1 MWELIKSNKRK
12 SVLLFIAMAICL
24 MLLGYLIGAAVFPP
38 DGGRYGLVIA
48 MAVWFGLSMLSI
60 FAGDTIFLGIAQARP
75 VSHDVH
81 PQLFNVTEEMKIAA
95 GLPVMPKL
103 YIMNEFAPNAFATG
117 VKLKDSSIVVT
128 SGLLAQLNRD
138 ELQGVVA
145 HEMAHILNRDVQ
157 FVGLAGV
164 LLGSITLIS
173 HLFLRGM
180 YYSSFSSRRFSSS
193 SSGGS
198 NQLQAILMLVSIVF
212 AILSPLL
219 ARLFYFAI
227 SRKREYLADATA
239 VRLTRY
245 PEGLA
250 SALEKIVGSKKDL
263 IVANNIMAPMY
274 IANPLKKKGMHLA
287 NLTST
292 HPPVD
297 ERINI
302 LRSMMHG
309 VNYREYQR
317 AFAMTRK
324 DRKAII
330 PDAELQDTTP
340 LAIRKPHAETKKPA
354 SRKDIFRQI
363 GDITRAANGFAFIGC
378 VCGLKIKVPP
388 NFKKSE
394 IDCPRCHRHI
404 HIPLAELTALGT
416 VLGRVKGAKKARK
429 ADNQKTPGPP
439 QTYYRKASGWE
450 SFKCQHCGKIMQIS
464 PAFSGTH
471 MRCLECESEIEINTA
486 A

>member
-1 MWELIKSNKRK
+1 MWELIQANKRR
-12 SVLLFIAMAICL
+12 SVILFIAMAICL
-24 MLLGYLIGAAVFPP
+24 MVLGYLIGAAMFPP
-38 DGGRYGLVIA
+38 YGGVHGLWVA
-48 MAVWFGLSMLSI
+48 MGVWFVLSMISI
-60 FAGDTIFLGIAQARP
+60 FAGDTIFLGVARAQP
-75 VSHDVH
+75 VTHDIH

-95 GLPVMPKL
+95 GLPVMPRL

-117 VKLKDSSIVVT
+117 VKKKNSSIVVT
-128 SGLLAQLNRD
+128 SGLLARLNRD

-145 HEMAHILNRDVQ
+145 HEMAHIINRDVQ

-180 YYSSFSSRRFSSS
+180 YFSSFSSKRFSSS
-193 SSGGS
+193 SSSGG

-219 ARLFYFAI
+219 ARIFYFAL

-250 SALEKIVGSKKDL
+250 SALEKIVNSKKDL
-263 IVANNIMAPMY
+263 DAANSIMAPMY
-274 IANPLKKKGMHLA
+274 IANPVKKKGTRLS

-297 ERINI
+297 ERIKI

-309 VNYREYQR
+309 VNYRDYQR
-317 AFAMTRK
+317 AYAMTRK
-324 DRKAII
+324 DRKPLI
-330 PDAELQDTTP
+330 PDSELQDTT
-340 LAIRKPHAETKKPA
+340 AVGIRKPHAEPKAPS
-354 SRKDIFRQI
+354 SRKDVLRQI
-363 GDITRAANGFAFIGC
+363 GDIARAANGFAFIGC
-378 VCGLKIKVPP
+378 MCGLKIKIPP

-404 HIPLAELTALGT
+404 NIPLAEMTTLGT
-416 VLGRVKGAKKARK
+416 VLNGAGGTAKAQTAADAK
-429 ADNQKTPGPP
+429 APGPP
-439 QTYYRKASGWE
+439 QTYNRKATGWE
-450 SFKCQHCGKIMQIS
+450 SFRCRQCGDIMQIS

-471 MRCLECESEIEINTA
+471 LKCSECDSIIEIKA
-486 A
+486 AA

>member
-1 MWELIKSNKRK
+1 MWELIRANKRK
-12 SVLLFIAMAICL
+12 SVMLFIAMAICL
-24 MLLGYLIGAAVFPP
+24 MLLGYLIGGAIYQP
-38 DGGRYGLVIA
+38 DGGVYGFFIAIGVWLV
-48 MAVWFGLSMLSI
+48 LSLISI
-60 FAGDTIFLGIAQARP
+60 FAGDTIFLGIARAQP
-75 VSHDVH
+75 VTHDVH

-117 VKLKDSSIVVT
+117 VKIKDSSIVVT
-128 SGLLAQLNRD
+128 SGLLARLNRD

-157 FVGLAGV
+157 FVGMAGV

-173 HLFLRGM
+173 HLFLRGT
-180 YYSSFSSRRFSSS
+180 YYSSFSSRRFSSG
-193 SSGGS
+193 SSGGG

-212 AILSPLL
+212 AILAPLL
-219 ARLFYFAI
+219 ARIFYFAI

-250 SALEKIVGSKKDL
+250 SALEKIVSSKKDL
-263 IVANNIMAPMY
+263 IVANSIMAPMY
-274 IANPLKKKGMHLA
+274 IANPVKKKGMRLS

-297 ERINI
+297 ERIEI

-309 VNYREYQR
+309 VNYGDYQR
-317 AFAMTRK
+317 AYAQTCK
-324 DRKAII
+324 DKKSII
-330 PDAELQDTTP
+330 PDSQLQDTAAI
-340 LAIRKPHAETKKPA
+340 AIRKPHAEPKPPP
-354 SRKDIFRQI
+354 SRKDVLRQI

-378 VCGLKIKVPP
+378 MCGLKIKVPP

-394 IDCPRCHRHI
+394 IDCPRCDRHI
-404 HIPLAELTALGT
+404 SLPLAEMTALGT
-416 VLGRVKGAKKARK
+416 VLNRAGGSEKAQK
-429 ADNQKTPGPP
+429 ATDQKEPGPP
-439 QTYYRKASGWE
+439 QTYSRKASGWE
-450 SFKCQHCGKIMQIS
+450 SFKCHHCGHIIQIS

-471 MRCLECESEIEINTA
+471 LRCAECESKIEIKA
-486 A
+486 AA

>member
-1 MWELIKSNKRK
+1 MWELIKANKRK

-38 DGGRYGLVIA
+38 DGGVYGLFIA
-48 MAVWFGLSMLSI
+48 MAVWLVLSMISI
-60 FAGDTIFLGIAQARP
+60 FAGDTIFLGIARAQP
-75 VSHDVH
+75 VTHDVH

-117 VKLKDSSIVVT
+117 VKIKDSSIVIT
-128 SGLLAQLNRD
+128 SGLLARLNRD

-145 HEMAHILNRDVQ
+145 HETAHIINRDVQ

-180 YYSSFSSRRFSSS
+180 YFSSFSSKRFSSS
-193 SSGGS
+193 SSSGN

-219 ARLFYFAI
+219 ARMFYFAI

-250 SALEKIVGSKKDL
+250 SALEKIVSSKRDL
-263 IVANNIMAPMY
+263 SAANSIMAPMY
-274 IANPLKKKGMHLA
+274 IANPVKKKGMRLS

-297 ERINI
+297 ERIKI
-302 LRSMMHG
+302 LRSMMHA
-309 VNYREYQR
+309 VNYKEYQR
-317 AFAMTRK
+317 AYAMTRK
-324 DRKAII
+324 DRKSII
-330 PDAELQDTTP
+330 PDSELQDPTAV
-340 LAIRKPHAETKKPA
+340 AIRKPHAEPKAPS
-354 SRKDIFRQI
+354 SRKDVLRQI
-363 GDITRAANGFAFIGC
+363 GDLTRAANGFAFIGC
-378 VCGLKIKVPP
+378 MCGLKIKVPP

-404 HIPLAELTALGT
+404 SIPVAEMTALST
-416 VLGRVKGAKKARK
+416 VLDRVGASGQAAQARDQSPSDQ
-429 ADNQKTPGPP
+429 AQYYNRKT
-439 QTYYRKASGWE
+439 SGWE
-450 SFKCQHCGKIMQIS
+450 SFKCRHCGHIMQIS

-471 MRCLECESEIEINTA
+471 MQCSECKSKIEIKTA